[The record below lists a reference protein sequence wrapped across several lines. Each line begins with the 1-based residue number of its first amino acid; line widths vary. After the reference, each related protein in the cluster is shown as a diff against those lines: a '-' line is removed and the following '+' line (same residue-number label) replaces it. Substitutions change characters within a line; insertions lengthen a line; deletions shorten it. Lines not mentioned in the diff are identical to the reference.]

1 MTAGIMMVVLVAGAA
16 LLTFSAAAAIARTIK
31 GPSLLDRVLAVDVL
45 LSVVSAALIV
55 DMAVHRHQNNLI
67 LVVVICLVGFIGSV
81 TVARFVIDRRPH
93 EH

>member
-1 MTAGIMMVVLVAGAA
+1 MSAGIMMVVLVAVAA
-16 LLTFSAAAAIARTIK
+16 LLTLSAAAAIARTIK